1 VHRIFEHV
9 DHLESHP
16 RLGSKPEELKAGVTA
31 RSSKLTGTG
40 VIRWNS
46 LAAATCNKG

>member
-16 RLGSKPEELKAGVTA
+16 RLGSKPEELKGWRYRQIVETN
-31 RSSKLTGTG
+31 RNRCYQMELPGG
-40 VIRWNS
+40 
-46 LAAATCNKG
+46 CNL